1 MLTHLEHGLSWQFAT
16 AEGIT
21 QQLSGPRVK
30 LPPPVLQE
38 NGHIDKE
45 YFSVLAAKEGA
56 CVTNSP
62 ASFPEDHAG
71 KCIVMCV
78 LLSPSC
84 TELLSLSIAPPP
96 RCVTPLTCAT
106 VPAFPFVVRPSVYLL
121 FCLKAGAVTPHSNT
135 VHHVHWAADRMER
148 CCKTQEIAQ
157 AVHGAST
164 LDVKALQAYVGTT
177 VKIALRLSLSLA
189 PSSLTFTNLRLNF

>member
-62 ASFPEDHAG
+62 ASFPEDHVG
-71 KCIVMCV
+71 KCIVVCV
-78 LLSPSC
+78 L
-84 TELLSLSIAPPP
+84 
-96 RCVTPLTCAT
+96 
-106 VPAFPFVVRPSVYLL
+106 
-121 FCLKAGAVTPHSNT
+121 
-135 VHHVHWAADRMER
+135 
-148 CCKTQEIAQ
+148 
-157 AVHGAST
+157 
-164 LDVKALQAYVGTT
+164 
-177 VKIALRLSLSLA
+177 
-189 PSSLTFTNLRLNF
+189 

>member
-1 MLTHLEHGLSWQFAT
+1 MWVLSVYFEGHRTEPLTGLLQRAPKGRPTPRSPASRIHRCPGGLCRGSIARVRPELFPGIGVLPGPATEAVFAT

-62 ASFPEDHAG
+62 ASFPEDHVC
-71 KCIVMCV
+71 KCIVIC
-78 LLSPSC
+78 
-84 TELLSLSIAPPP
+84 
-96 RCVTPLTCAT
+96 
-106 VPAFPFVVRPSVYLL
+106 
-121 FCLKAGAVTPHSNT
+121 G
-135 VHHVHWAADRMER
+135 
-148 CCKTQEIAQ
+148 
-157 AVHGAST
+157 
-164 LDVKALQAYVGTT
+164 
-177 VKIALRLSLSLA
+177 
-189 PSSLTFTNLRLNF
+189 